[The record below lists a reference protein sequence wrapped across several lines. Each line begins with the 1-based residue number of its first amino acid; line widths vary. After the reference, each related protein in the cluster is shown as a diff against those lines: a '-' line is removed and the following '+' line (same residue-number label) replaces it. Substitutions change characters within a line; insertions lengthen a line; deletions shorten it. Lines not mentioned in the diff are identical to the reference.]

1 MIHSLFLGFK
11 KIIHIQFFNDIYI
24 HFYYKF
30 YIHKFT
36 TLESKKKKKD
46 KMCGEKKSKKIN
58 E

>member
-1 MIHSLFLGFK
+1 M
-11 KIIHIQFFNDIYI
+11 IYI

-46 KMCGEKKSKKIN
+46 KKWGEKKSKKIN

>member
-11 KIIHIQFFNDIYI
+11 KIIHIQFFNDIYT
-24 HFYYKF
+24 FLLYKF

-46 KMCGEKKSKKIN
+46 KKWGEKRSKKIN

>member
-11 KIIHIQFFNDIYI
+11 KLFTSSSLMIYI
-24 HFYYKF
+24 HFHYKF

-36 TLESKKKKKD
+36 TLESKKKKD
-46 KMCGEKKSKKIN
+46 KKWGEKKSKKIN

>member
-11 KIIHIQFFNDIYI
+11 KLFTSSSLMIYI
-24 HFYYKF
+24 HFLLYKF

-36 TLESKKKKKD
+36 TLELKKKKD
-46 KMCGEKKSKKIN
+46 KKCGEKKSKKIN